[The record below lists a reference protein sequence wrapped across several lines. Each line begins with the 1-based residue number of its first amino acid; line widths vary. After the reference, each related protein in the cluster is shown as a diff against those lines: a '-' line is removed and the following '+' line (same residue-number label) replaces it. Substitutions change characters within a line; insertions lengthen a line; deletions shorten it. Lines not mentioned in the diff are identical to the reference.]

1 MPCANH
7 SNRPQTMPTQASTQ
21 TLTQT
26 QTQTPT
32 APLPSL
38 PYNSALGHQVTYQ
51 EQPQSLPIM
60 PLAHQWE
67 EVNNA
72 LSSCSRMP
80 SYLPQNVQLPF
91 PQSRDSF
98 PFRLRAPT
106 VPPQANHVLRPN
118 PAPGQVQV
126 ALLRNCHANVSVC
139 YGCSKALKPFGR
151 IPEPPLDIVLVTQL
165 KREFMHDGQKREK
178 MGNAYFHLDR
188 KCLASKVPAF
198 DPSLVDVPN
207 SLSQQL
213 TQSHKLLVFYSL
225 GIDLR

>member
-1 MPCANH
+1 
-7 SNRPQTMPTQASTQ
+7 
-21 TLTQT
+21 
-26 QTQTPT
+26 
-32 APLPSL
+32 
-38 PYNSALGHQVTYQ
+38 
-51 EQPQSLPIM
+51 M
-60 PLAHQWE
+60 PLAHQWG